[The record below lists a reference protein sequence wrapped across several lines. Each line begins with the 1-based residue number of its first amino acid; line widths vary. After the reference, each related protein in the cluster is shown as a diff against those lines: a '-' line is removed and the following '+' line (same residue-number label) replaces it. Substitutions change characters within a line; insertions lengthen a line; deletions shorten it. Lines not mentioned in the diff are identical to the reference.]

1 MTGQVRTICD
11 QHEMLRDSD
20 RTGYIQSGTAGRQ
33 IADRAIDRAAIE
45 LNRSALQDA
54 MAWERALVVHDG
66 VIRQNLRESTKRGSA
81 ELKFV

>member
-1 MTGQVRTICD
+1 MAGQVRTICD

-20 RTGYIQSGTAGRQ
+20 RTGYIQSGTASRQ

-54 MAWERALVVHDG
+54 MACERALVVHDA
-66 VIRQNLRESTKRGSA
+66 VIRQNLRVSTKRGSVQ
-81 ELKFV
+81 LKFV

>member
-1 MTGQVRTICD
+1 MAGQVRTICD

-20 RTGYIQSGTAGRQ
+20 RTGHIQSGTAGRQ

-54 MAWERALVVHDG
+54 MAWERALVVHDA
-66 VIRQNLRESTKRGSA
+66 VIRQNLGESTKRGSA

>member
-1 MTGQVRTICD
+1 MAGQVRTIRD

-66 VIRQNLRESTKRGSA
+66 VISQNLRESTKRGSA